1 MTTLSDGTD
10 VKDLSDLGLVSRA
23 RETSSAGDAKIIAAE
38 AARRMALHEAEEK
51 GSGSIFESAAA
62 GK

>member
-1 MTTLSDGTD
+1 MATLSDGTE
-10 VKDLSDLGLVSRA
+10 VETLSDLVLVSRA
-23 RETSSAGDAKIIAAE
+23 RLASGDDAKVFAAE

-51 GSGSIFESAAA
+51 GSGSIFASAAA